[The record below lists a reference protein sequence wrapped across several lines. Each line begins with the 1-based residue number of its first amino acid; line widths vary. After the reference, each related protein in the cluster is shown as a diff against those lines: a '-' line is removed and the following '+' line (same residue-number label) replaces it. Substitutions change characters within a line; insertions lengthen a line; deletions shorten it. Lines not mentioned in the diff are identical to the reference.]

1 MFPPEYLPLESHG
14 MSVFT
19 ALTFFFIGVGSV
31 FMYNLFRRELKRINN
46 KIEAH
51 SKATTE
57 KIKDTNEKVDLLF
70 TKIDN
75 SNSDIAKI
83 MADIATTAEA
93 VKWIKQF
100 LWTGKK

>member
-1 MFPPEYLPLESHG
+1 

-31 FMYNLFRRELKRINN
+31 FMYNLFRRELHRINN
-46 KIEAH
+46 KIEAQ
-51 SKATTE
+51 SKVTTE